1 MGRGSSLP
9 GRGGGGRYLVAKVTA
24 TCDGDVAMEMDPR
37 EERAAPDA
45 EAAGG
50 AGGRERA
57 ACQGSPHPPEPQGA
71 LRVGVQWG
79 HGLSPSCALV
89 PGRASTCP

>member
-1 MGRGSSLP
+1 MGGVGRGSSLP

-50 AGGRERA
+50 AGGREMA
-57 ACQGSPHPPEPQGA
+57 TCQAPPPSPREPSG
-71 LRVGVQWG
+71 
-79 HGLSPSCALV
+79 
-89 PGRASTCP
+89 